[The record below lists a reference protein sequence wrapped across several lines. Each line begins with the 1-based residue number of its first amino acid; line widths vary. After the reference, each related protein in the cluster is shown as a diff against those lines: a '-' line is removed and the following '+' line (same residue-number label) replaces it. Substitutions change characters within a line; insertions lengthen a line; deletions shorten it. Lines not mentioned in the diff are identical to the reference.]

1 MPNDTWKKL
10 FSCAMEQ
17 VEQAN
22 IPHTVNL
29 PKLVPPEGRDF
40 LG

>member
-22 IPHTVNL
+22 IPHTC
-29 PKLVPPEGRDF
+29 KPPQVSATRR
-40 LG
+40 